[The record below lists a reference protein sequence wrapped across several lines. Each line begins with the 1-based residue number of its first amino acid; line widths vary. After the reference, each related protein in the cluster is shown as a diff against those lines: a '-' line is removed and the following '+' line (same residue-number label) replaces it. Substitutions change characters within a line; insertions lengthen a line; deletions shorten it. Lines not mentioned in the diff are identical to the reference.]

1 MLDFTQLDR
10 VDADTITYAGEYF
23 YIITRDKF
31 SLVVIVEDLD
41 DNGDVYDKARY
52 AASTLSAAIAT
63 ISRITSSC
71 APPTAIVFIGSCAAS
86 FSRTARTFMP
96 LLPLARSPGASPRG
110 SAVPSAPPGS

>member
-41 DNGDVYDKARY
+41 DDGEPYDKARY

-63 ISRITSSC
+63 IE
-71 APPTAIVFIGSCAAS
+71 A
-86 FSRTARTFMP
+86 
-96 LLPLARSPGASPRG
+96 LERG
-110 SAVPSAPPGS
+110 EEI